1 MSDAVST
8 RPVTLIRPRTGW
20 LDLGL
25 GEVWQQRELLY
36 FLVWRDLKVRYSQ
49 AALGAAWAIIQPLL
63 AVVIFTVIFGVFA
76 KLPSDGLPYPVF
88 AFAAIL
94 PWTYFSEAVRRSSL
108 GLVGD
113 AELVKKVYFPRLI
126 IPMANI
132 FSPLMDF
139 AVSLGVLVLLM
150 LWYGLMPTA
159 NLLAVPVLLAIT
171 ALLALAIGLWLGPIN
186 VRYRDVVHTLPF
198 VLQIWMYA
206 TPIVYP
212 LSMVPERFKTLYS
225 MNPAVGLI
233 EGFRWAVLG
242 RGTLDTMAL
251 AISTGVTVV
260 MLIGGLLWFKREER
274 QFADVI

>member
-1 MSDAVST
+1 MSAAAGE
-8 RPVTLIRPRTGW
+8 RPVTVIAPRSGW

-25 GEVWQQRELLY
+25 NEVWQQRELLY

-49 AALGAAWAIIQPLL
+49 AALGTAWAIIQPVI
-63 AVVIFTVIFGVFA
+63 AVAIFTVIFGYFA
-76 KLPSDGLPYPVF
+76 KLPSDGVPYPVF

-94 PWTYFSEAVRRSSL
+94 PWTYFSEAVRRSAF

-113 AELVKKVYFPRLI
+113 SELVKKVYFPRLI

-132 FSPLMDF
+132 VSPLLDF
-139 AVSLGVLVLLM
+139 AVSLGVLVVLM
-150 LWYGLMPTA
+150 LWYGLTPTLS
-159 NLLAVPVLLAIT
+159 LLAVP
-171 ALLALAIGLWLGPIN
+171 ALLALTAALALALGLWLGPVN
-186 VRYRDVVHTLPF
+186 VRFHDVMHTLPF
-198 VLQIWMYA
+198 LLQIWMYA

-225 MNPAVGLI
+225 LNPAVGLI

-242 RGTLDTMAL
+242 KGSLDLQALGVSAAFTAVAL
-251 AISTGVTVV
+251 A
-260 MLIGGLLWFKREER
+260 GGLLWFKREER